1 MNKSIPFGY
10 HFIGSHTIVKLNMNL
25 TATDADEIRN
35 LFGFY
40 VTHVGRYESMLCR
53 IEGVVGINGLGSE
66 KFAQWFNRLEVY
78 KINAKMEK
86 LANRKATLLDVA
98 IGAENLLA
106 DLNDLPF

>member
-35 LFGFY
+35 LFDFN